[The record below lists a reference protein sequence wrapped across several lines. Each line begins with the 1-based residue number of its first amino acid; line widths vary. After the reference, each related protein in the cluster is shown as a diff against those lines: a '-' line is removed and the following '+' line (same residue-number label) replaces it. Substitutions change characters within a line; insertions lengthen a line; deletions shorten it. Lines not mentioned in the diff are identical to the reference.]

1 MANCSLIAEFHRAAK
16 FFASLALAF
25 VLLAGVVP
33 AADVSPQVRRLADAV
48 DHRYNT
54 LQSLVTSFTETYSGA
69 GISRTE
75 SGTLWLKRPGKMRWD
90 YTRPQPKLFLS
101 DGKTA
106 WFYVPGEAQARRAPV
121 KKLDDLRSPLRYLL
135 GRTKLEKEFSGLS
148 LAPDVAP
155 QDPGDVVLRGVP
167 RGMEDRVSEVL
178 LEIGPEHQ
186 IRRLV
191 IQQTDG
197 SVTEFGFSDQ
207 KENVSIPDQ
216 RFRFQPPPGVETV
229 EATDLSP

>member
-1 MANCSLIAEFHRAAK
+1 MK
-16 FFASLALAF
+16 FFASLALAL
-25 VLLAGVVP
+25 VLLPGAAP
-33 AADVSPQVRRLADAV
+33 AADVSPEVRRLADAV

-54 LQSLVTSFTETYSGA
+54 LQSLEASFTETYSGA

-148 LAPDVAP
+148 RAPDVAP
-155 QDPGDVVLRGVP
+155 QVPGGVVLRGVP

-178 LEIGPEHQ
+178 LEIGPEHR
-186 IRRLV
+186 IRRLA
-191 IQQTDG
+191 IEQTDG
-197 SVTEFGFSDQ
+197 STTEFRFSDQ
-207 KENVSIPDQ
+207 KENVPMPDQ

-229 EATDLSP
+229 ETMELSP

>member
-1 MANCSLIAEFHRAAK
+1 MANCSFTAVFPRGAK
-16 FFASLALAF
+16 FFASFALAL
-25 VLLAGVVP
+25 VLVPGVVP
-33 AADVSPQVRRLADAV
+33 AADVSPEVRRLADAV

-54 LQSLVTSFTETYSGA
+54 LQSLETSFTETYSGA

-101 DGKTA
+101 NGKIA

-155 QDPGDVVLRGVP
+155 QVPGDVVLRGVP

-186 IRRLV
+186 IRRLL

-197 SVTEFGFSDQ
+197 ATTEFRFSDQ
-207 KENVSIPDQ
+207 KENVPVADQ
-216 RFRFQPPPGVETV
+216 RFQFQPPPGVETV
-229 EATDLSP
+229 ETMELSP

>member
-1 MANCSLIAEFHRAAK
+1 MLMASLMK
-16 FFASLALAF
+16 FLASLALAL
-25 VLLAGVVP
+25 VLLPGAAP
-33 AADVSPQVRRLADAV
+33 AADLSPEVRRLADAV

-54 LQSLVTSFTETYSGA
+54 MQSLEAGFTETYSGA

-106 WFYVPGEAQARRAPV
+106 WFYVPGEPQARRAPV

-155 QDPGDVVLRGVP
+155 QVPGDVVLRGVP

-186 IRRLV
+186 IRRLAM
-191 IQQTDG
+191 QQTDG
-197 SVTEFGFSDQ
+197 STTEFRFSDQ
-207 KENVSIPDQ
+207 KENVPIPDQ

-229 EATDLSP
+229 ESMELSP